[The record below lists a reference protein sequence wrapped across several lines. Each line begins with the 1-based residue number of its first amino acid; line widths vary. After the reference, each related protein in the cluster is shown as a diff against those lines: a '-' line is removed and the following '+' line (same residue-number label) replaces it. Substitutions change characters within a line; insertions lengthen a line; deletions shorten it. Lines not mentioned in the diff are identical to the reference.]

1 MRVPRCLF
9 LPACAALSFTTGGLV
24 EVEIRQHLA
33 CAPRVARAAWLD
45 YQWSSGGGLPLT
57 LSLARPPAPDAGAR
71 RRVLPLLLDER
82 LLGCTADELARAR
95 DELARARGDRA
106 VRAEVSGDL
115 ELYHG
120 TVVPL
125 FDEMRR
131 RAGLGAGR

>member
-1 MRVPRCLF
+1 MKLRPSSSLRYDAVGVLERWDETCELF
-9 LPACAALSFTTGGLV
+9 DARAPLV
-24 EVEIRQHLA
+24 EPW
-33 CAPRVARAAWLD
+33 CVA
-45 YQWSSGGGLPLT
+45 
-57 LSLARPPAPDAGAR
+57 LARRAEDHGAGAWR
-71 RRVLPLLLDER
+71 
-82 LLGCTADELARAR
+82 ARAR